1 MNPTSKQLS
10 SAVALACCY
19 ICNKSGPLA
28 QHVVTVVA
36 KHHLSPVVIG
46 IGLCHEL

>member
-19 ICNKSGPLA
+19 ICNTSGPLA
-28 QHVVTVVA
+28 QHVVTVFA
-36 KHHLSPVVIG
+36 EPYLSPVVIG
-46 IGLCHEL
+46 IGQSHEL